1 VRKKLQDQRAEIQV
15 LAALPPDLSL
25 SVSLLAALPP
35 GLSLSLSLCLSARRL
50 ITAMCAPQ
58 AARIAMCAAP

>member
-15 LAALPPDLSL
+15 LAALPPALSL

-35 GLSLSLSLCLSARRL
+35 GLSLSLSVSLL
-50 ITAMCAPQ
+50 
-58 AARIAMCAAP
+58 AA